1 MNRNLVYILVAVL
14 AATSIGLGWR
24 LYRDRQATDRVEI
37 RLDDHGLSIER
48 R

>member
-14 AATSIGLGWR
+14 AVTSIGLGYR
-24 LYRDRQATDRVEI
+24 LYRERQMTDKVEI
-37 RLDDHGLSIER
+37 RLDDRGLSIER